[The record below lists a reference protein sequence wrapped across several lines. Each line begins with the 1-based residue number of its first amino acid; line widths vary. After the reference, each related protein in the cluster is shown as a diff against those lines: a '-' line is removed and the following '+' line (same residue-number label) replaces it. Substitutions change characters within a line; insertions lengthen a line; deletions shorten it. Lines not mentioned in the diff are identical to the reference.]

1 MVFLKT
7 NLAPFCHLD
16 EPSKGVDILG
26 CMQGILYNKDTGRNH
41 DMKTLIT
48 LPLKLILLPVIIILG
63 LAVIMAKIATEL
75 SYWFFG
81 PMTFLGVGL
90 TIYAAIEHGFIGF
103 VIMAVMT
110 ALCILIPA
118 FALLTIE
125 TVESL
130 NLRLVG
136 FLRS

>member
-1 MVFLKT
+1 
-7 NLAPFCHLD
+7 
-16 EPSKGVDILG
+16 
-26 CMQGILYNKDTGRNH
+26 
-41 DMKTLIT
+41 MKTLIT
-48 LPLKLILLPVIIILG
+48 LPLKLLLLPIIIILG
-63 LAVIMAKIATEL
+63 SAVILAKIATEL

-103 VIMAVMT
+103 VIMGVMT

-118 FALLTIE
+118 LALLTIE
-125 TVESL
+125 MVESF

-136 FLRS
+136 LLRS